1 MKQEQMNMGQ
11 LIRRQKGV
19 LASIVLLL
27 ALLVVSPVL
36 AQTNS
41 VTITTTDNVNLRAMP
56 GARSPRLAVIPYG
69 TQLTGLAVSAD
80 GLWVSVVYYDVL
92 GWVSLEY
99 VTVDSGS
106 LADLP
111 IWGGLAQPPANDAPP
126 PGPAGEIDA
135 LFALW
140 EALHGVS
147 TTATEETT
155 ETVDAL
161 IITAPTSGLDLP
173 SDRVHLVWQAVS
185 GAESY
190 RVEVYSD
197 QAEVTYTA
205 SYRTT
210 ATSMDVPTSEMPAR
224 SLGWGYWIEVT
235 ALDKNGNVLAEGSI
249 WGRRVSADPT
259 PSASTFGPPR
269 R

>member
-11 LIRRQKGV
+11 LIRRRNGV
-19 LASIVLLL
+19 LAIIVLLL
-27 ALLVVSPVL
+27 ALLAVSPVL

-41 VTITTTDNVNLRAMP
+41 VTITTIDNVNLRAMP
-56 GARSPRLAVIPYG
+56 AARSPRLAVIPYG
-69 TQLTGLAVSAD
+69 TQLTGLAISAD
-80 GLWVSVVYYDVL
+80 GLWVSVVYDDVL

-99 VTVDSGS
+99 VTVDAGS

-111 IWGGLAQPPANDAPP
+111 VWGGLTPPPANGAP
-126 PGPAGEIDA
+126 PGPAGEIDD

-140 EALHGVS
+140 ESLHGVNVD
-147 TTATEETT
+147 TAETT
-155 ETVDAL
+155 DTPDEV
-161 IITAPTSGLDLP
+161 IITEPASGLDLP

-249 WGRRVSADPT
+249 WGRRVSADAA

>member
-1 MKQEQMNMGQ
+1 MRQ
-11 LIRRQKGV
+11 LIRSRKGV
-19 LASIVLLL
+19 LAIVALLL
-27 ALLVVSPVL
+27 ALLAVSPAL
-36 AQTNS
+36 AQTSS
-41 VTITTTDNVNLRAMP
+41 VTITTTDNVRLRAMP
-56 GARSPRLAVIPYG
+56 NVYGPPLAVIPYG
-69 TQLTGLAVSAD
+69 TQLSGLAISAD
-80 GLWVSVVYYDVL
+80 GAWVSVVYNDVL
-92 GWVSLEY
+92 GWVALDY
-99 VTVDSGS
+99 VTVDAGS

-111 IWGGLAQPPANDAPP
+111 VWGGLAVQPPPNIAP
-126 PGPAGEIDA
+126 PGPAGEIDD

-140 EALHGVS
+140 EALHGVNVD
-147 TTATEETT
+147 TTETT
-155 ETVDAL
+155 DTVDAL
-161 IITAPTSGLDLP
+161 IITEPTSGLDLP
-173 SDRVHLVWQAVS
+173 SDRVHLAWQAVS

-210 ATSMDVPTSEMPAR
+210 ATSMDVPTGEMPAR

-259 PSASTFGPPR
+259 PSAPTGGLPGPR

>member
-1 MKQEQMNMGQ
+1 MKRLLGN
-11 LIRRQKGV
+11 RKGM
-19 LASIVLLL
+19 LAIVALLL

-41 VTITTTDNVNLRAMP
+41 VTVTTTDNVNLRAMP
-56 GARSPRLAVIPYG
+56 GAYSPRLAVIPYG

-92 GWVSLEY
+92 GWVALEY

-111 IWGGLAQPPANDAPP
+111 IWGGVAPPTNGAPP
-126 PGPAGEIDA
+126 PGPAGEIDD

-147 TTATEETT
+147 TEATEETT
-155 ETVDAL
+155 ETVDEL
-161 IITAPTSGLDLP
+161 IITEPTSGLDLP
-173 SDRVHLVWQAVS
+173 SDQVHLAWQAVS

-235 ALDKNGNVLAEGSI
+235 ALDKNGDVLAEGSI

-259 PSASTFGPPR
+259 SAAPTFGPPR